1 MRIKTFT
8 GRSIDEL
15 LPQIREELGASAVV
29 LAQREK
35 VVGGIGGFFGTKM
48 IEVTAADRMPDD
60 DALVDMDDQVADG
73 TLVGVGAD
81 LAAAATS
88 SGDPVQDALADRF
101 RGAMRMGREGGLDVT
116 DTWDPAQDAELA
128 HEYGR
133 VLEHAASSGFAE
145 LDVPVV
151 QQTAAPVVAP
161 QQPLSDPM
169 QQARALADRT
179 HQNVEATTRRA
190 DAGYGAAQPAAAG
203 TYAPPAALPQ
213 AAPQPAAHT
222 FQASVVD
229 APQHLPMTQPAA
241 VAAPATPQQQADA
254 LLMGDLALTQPSM
267 ASPQMQHAVASAI
280 DLVDL
285 RAIAALRSA
294 VDASRRIED
303 GWRADAGPELS
314 DALTTLARAGVDD
327 DVAASIATTV
337 LRHRQPFAP
346 TTPVQQLVHDV
357 VEETLDVR
365 TGFHKPSDRAHQ
377 LALVGASSAG
387 KTTVAA
393 KIAQAYGTSGMRV
406 GVIVVLPDD
415 PTAAVV
421 QDPRLVALGAEVRY
435 VTTPAQASAA
445 ADVMREH
452 DLVVIDTPGT
462 TYLDQHTFHH
472 VDSCL
477 RAIGVDDVH
486 VVVPLSTS
494 SREAA
499 HLVDAFSPLGANR
512 MVVSRL
518 DESRYAGQLLN
529 LGFRLGLPMTFLS
542 DGPRIPDDLR
552 AASAREIAERI
563 LAPATGSYES

>member
-357 VEETLDVR
+357 VGGGVSPAKLRDATGIELPPGAGGDPVR
-365 TGFHKPSDRAHQ
+365 HVSDW
-377 LALVGASSAG
+377 VGR
-387 KTTVAA
+387 
-393 KIAQAYGTSGMRV
+393 QRV
-406 GVIVVLPDD
+406 QPPRGGEVIEQDGVRIVV
-415 PTAAVV
+415 
-421 QDPRLVALGAEVRY
+421 RKVRRHK
-435 VTTPAQASAA
+435 VLEAQ
-445 ADVMREH
+445 
-452 DLVVIDTPGT
+452 
-462 TYLDQHTFHH
+462 F
-472 VDSCL
+472 
-477 RAIGVDDVH
+477 
-486 VVVPLSTS
+486 
-494 SREAA
+494 
-499 HLVDAFSPLGANR
+499 
-512 MVVSRL
+512 
-518 DESRYAGQLLN
+518 
-529 LGFRLGLPMTFLS
+529 
-542 DGPRIPDDLR
+542 
-552 AASAREIAERI
+552 ERVRR
-563 LAPATGSYES
+563 